1 MYYIPLI
8 VIGFFII
15 FGGFWCAVL
24 AILSL
29 AGGWDRLSKKFP
41 APEHLL
47 TTGKEFRFQSAR
59 FRVVNYSLCV
69 TVRVHD
75 DGTTIS
81 VMKLFGFRHK
91 PIFIPYTEMKEPST
105 GRFITE
111 YLVFRAD
118 TVRVEIH
125 GSSAEEIRLRLNR
138 IMRK

>member
-8 VIGFFII
+8 VIVFLIV

-29 AGGWDRLSKKFP
+29 AGGWTRLSKKYP
-41 APEHLL
+41 APEHTLR
-47 TTGKEFRFQSAR
+47 TGKEFRFQSAR
-59 FRVVNYSLCV
+59 FRVINYSLCV
-69 TVRVHD
+69 TVTIHE
-75 DGTTIS
+75 DGATIS
-81 VMKLFGFRHK
+81 VMKLFSFRHR

-118 TVRVEIH
+118 SVRVEIH

-138 IMRK
+138 LLAK

>member
-1 MYYIPLI
+1 MEQAFKKIYR
-8 VIGFFII
+8 
-15 FGGFWCAVL
+15 
-24 AILSL
+24 
-29 AGGWDRLSKKFP
+29 AGTP
-41 APEHLL
+41 ADN
-47 TTGKEFRFQSAR
+47 GKEFRFQSAR
-59 FRVVNYSLCV
+59 FRVVNYSLWV

>member
-8 VIGFFII
+8 VTGFFI
-15 FGGFWCAVL
+15 FFTVLWCAVL

-29 AGGWDRLSKKFP
+29 AGGWNRLSKKFP
-41 APEHLL
+41 APELL
-47 TTGKEFRFQSAR
+47 LSSGKEFRFQSAR

-69 TVRVHD
+69 TVRIQEEGIV
-75 DGTTIS
+75 IS
-81 VMKLFGFRHK
+81 VMKLFSFRHK
-91 PIFIPYTEMKEPST
+91 PVFIPYSEMKDPST

-118 TVRVEIH
+118 SVRVEIH

-138 IMRK
+138 IISK